1 MSHLAWRTQIAAL
14 WVVQVINLVSIIF
27 ISYFETGLIA
37 DVAPETSGVL
47 ISTYFFI
54 FALLIWLAFALEPR
68 IGRWVHVVFGGLTV
82 LLKAS
87 YLVQTIMGAYSIAFL
102 VNEAWGAVA
111 AGILI
116 WVAWRLSETEPGPH
130 SL

>member
-37 DVAPETSGVL
+37 DMMPETSGVL
-47 ISTYFFI
+47 ISVYFFA
-54 FALLIWLAFALEPR
+54 FALLIWLAFALKPG
-68 IGRWVHVVFGGLTV
+68 IGRWVHIVFGGLTA

-87 YLVQTIMGAYSIAFL
+87 YVVQALMGAYSMAFL
-102 VNEAWGAVA
+102 VNEAWGAAA

-116 WVAWRLSETEPGPH
+116 WVAWRLSRADA
-130 SL
+130 